1 MDPHTPEKGEGGD
14 PRAQPASTGEPTP
27 SLPPG
32 LRDFAR
38 LLGRLVADRWRS
50 GKRRSPPS
58 PPTPTGPAS
67 DSSTAAG
74 EAST

>member
-1 MDPHTPEKGEGGD
+1 MDPHTPEDGEGSD
-14 PRAQPASTGEPTP
+14 PRTRPESTGEPTS
-27 SLPPG
+27 SLTPG

-67 DSSTAAG
+67 DSSTATG
-74 EAST
+74 EGST